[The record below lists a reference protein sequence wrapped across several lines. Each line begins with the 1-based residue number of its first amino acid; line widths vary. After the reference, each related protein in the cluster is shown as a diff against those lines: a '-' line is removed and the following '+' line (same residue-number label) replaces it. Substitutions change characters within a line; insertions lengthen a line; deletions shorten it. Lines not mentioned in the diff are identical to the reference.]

1 MQSPPT
7 DRSSNVAG
15 VVPSLPRLVGWKEI
29 AAYFDK
35 AERTVKRWER
45 DRNLPVYRVP
55 GGSSASVYAYPAELK
70 KWLEADPSGK
80 SEIEATAQVAGE
92 NNPTHAHEVPTLDAP
107 SASSASEAAR
117 PHWVA
122 PNWRWAAAAAG
133 LIAVASVSSLLLF
146 GNAGLRLRE
155 RVQAL
160 LGTKTAK
167 SSPQAANLVSD
178 AERTQA
184 HDFYLKG
191 RYEWNQR
198 TPESLNRALDYFTQA
213 IVHDPGDAQ
222 AYAGLAD
229 TYDLMREYSTL
240 PDSVVFPRAIAA
252 AKKAVEL
259 DDSLAEGHRA
269 LAFAE
274 MYGSWDFVD
283 AEKEF
288 RRAIELNPND
298 PQARRWY
305 ANAFA
310 VPGRFSESLS
320 QITKAQE
327 LDPGSHA
334 TLADKGIMLYDAG
347 KTEEGIEILKD
358 VERSAPEFRSPHSYL
373 MMIALYRHDYPT
385 FLLEG
390 QKTAAVMKDP
400 VLADIVA
407 SARAGYAKS
416 GSRGLMERLYAAQKD
431 YFLQGKF
438 DATMLAETCVLMG
451 RRQEALQL
459 LDGACNRHEANLLSC
474 LSRPDLLTLRDD
486 PGYKALVKKINFP
499 VDSAKASPTYLAEFA
514 KQPLQSSTNPH

>member
-1 MQSPPT
+1 MQSPSA
-7 DRSSNVAG
+7 DRSSNVDG
-15 VVPSLPRLVGWKEI
+15 VPSQPRLVGWKEI
-29 AAYFDK
+29 AAYFEK

-55 GGSSASVYAYPAELK
+55 GGSSASVYAYPSELK
-70 KWLEADPSGK
+70 KWLEADPSDK
-80 SEIEATAQVAGE
+80 PETEAIAKTADASQSEDISEAVI
-92 NNPTHAHEVPTLDAP
+92 LDAP
-107 SASSASEAAR
+107 LPSTASEAAP
-117 PHWVA
+117 PHWLMR
-122 PNWRWAAAAAG
+122 NWRWAAAAAG
-133 LIAVASVSSLLLF
+133 LAAVASVSLLLLF
-146 GNAGLRLRE
+146 GDPGLRLPDRIHDLFG
-155 RVQAL
+155 R
-160 LGTKTAK
+160 KTAK
-167 SSPQAANLVSD
+167 STPRTADIVSD
-178 AERTQA
+178 AEKAQA
-184 HDFYLKG
+184 HEFYLKG

-213 IVHDPGDAQ
+213 IVHDPGEAP

-229 TYDLMREYSTL
+229 TYDLLREYSTI

-274 MYGSWDFVD
+274 MYGYWNFVD

-320 QITKAQE
+320 QITRAQE

-347 KTEEGIEILKD
+347 RPEEAIEILKD

-373 MMIALYRHDYPT
+373 MMIGLYRQDYPT

-390 QKTAAVMKDP
+390 QKTAEVMKDP
-400 VLADIVA
+400 VLADIIA
-407 SARAGYAKS
+407 SARVGYARA
-416 GSRGLMERLYAAQKD
+416 GGRGLLEGLYSAQKN
-431 YFLQGKF
+431 YFLQGKL
-438 DATMLAETCVLMG
+438 DATTLAETCVLMG
-451 RRQEALQL
+451 RRQEALRL
-459 LDGACNRHEANLLSC
+459 LDGAYNRREANLLSC
-474 LSRPDLLTLRDD
+474 LSRPDLLTLKDD

-499 VDSAKASPTYLAEFA
+499 VNSAKASPTYLAELA
-514 KQPLQSSTNPH
+514 KQPLQRSTNPH

>member
-1 MQSPPT
+1 MPLPPA
-7 DRSSNVAG
+7 DRSSNVDG
-15 VVPSLPRLVGWKEI
+15 TPSQPRLVGWKEI

-45 DRNLPVYRVP
+45 DRSLPVYRVP
-55 GGSSASVYAYPAELK
+55 GGSSASVYAYPSELR
-70 KWLEADPSGK
+70 KWLEADASAKP
-80 SEIEATAQVAGE
+80 EMEATAKAIQASPSKDASEGV
-92 NNPTHAHEVPTLDAP
+92 TLNVSP
-107 SASSASEAAR
+107 ASSVTGAS
-117 PHWVA
+117 PSHWLTR
-122 PNWRWAAAAAG
+122 NWRWTVAAAG
-133 LIAVASVSSLLLF
+133 LVAVASVSSLLLS
-146 GNAGLRLRE
+146 GDAGLRLPD
-155 RVQAL
+155 RVHAFFGQN
-160 LGTKTAK
+160 TAK
-167 SSPQAANLVSD
+167 SNPLAASD
-178 AERTQA
+178 TEKAQA

-222 AYAGLAD
+222 AYAGLSD
-229 TYDLMREYSTL
+229 TYDLLREYSTI

-310 VPGRFSESLS
+310 VTGRFAESLS
-320 QITKAQE
+320 EITKAQE

-347 KTEEGIEILKD
+347 RAEEGIEILKD

-373 MMIALYRHDYPT
+373 MMISLYRRDYPT

-390 QKTAAVMKDP
+390 EKTAEVMKDP

-407 SARAGYAKS
+407 SARGGFAKS
-416 GSRGLMERLYAAQKD
+416 GGPGLLLRLYAKQEE

-438 DATMLAETCVLMG
+438 DATTLAETCVLMG
-451 RRQEALQL
+451 RKQEALQF
-459 LDGACNRHEANLLSC
+459 LDGAYNRREANLLSC
-474 LSRPDLLTLRDD
+474 LSRPDLLTLRDE
-486 PGYKALVKKINFP
+486 PRYKALVKKINFP
-499 VDSAKASPTYLAEFA
+499 VDSAKTTPTYLAEFA
-514 KQPLQSSTNPH
+514 KQPLQSSTNLR

>member
-1 MQSPPT
+1 MPSPPT
-7 DRSSNVAG
+7 DRSSNIDG
-15 VVPSLPRLVGWKEI
+15 TPSQSRLVGWKEI

-55 GGSSASVYAYPAELK
+55 GGSSASVYAYPSELK
-70 KWLEADPSGK
+70 KWLEADPSAK
-80 SEIEATAQVAGE
+80 PETEANAKTPQASPSEDTSELMYLDVTSSDRVGDAL
-92 NNPTHAHEVPTLDAP
+92 PTSWLT
-107 SASSASEAAR
+107 R
-117 PHWVA
+117 
-122 PNWRWAAAAAG
+122 NGRWAVAAG
-133 LIAVASVSSLLLF
+133 LVAAASLSSLLLF
-146 GNAGLRLRE
+146 GDAGLQLPDRIHAIFQRN
-155 RVQAL
+155 
-160 LGTKTAK
+160 TAR
-167 SSPQAANLVSD
+167 SLSLVAHVASD
-178 AERTQA
+178 TEKAQA

-213 IVHDPGDAQ
+213 IVHDPGNAR

-229 TYDLMREYSTL
+229 TYDLLREYSTI

-320 QITKAQE
+320 EITKAQE

-347 KTEEGIEILKD
+347 KTEEGIETLKA

-373 MMIALYRHDYPT
+373 MMISLYRQDYPT
-385 FLLEG
+385 FLVEG
-390 QKTAAVMKDP
+390 EKTAEVMKDP
-400 VLADIVA
+400 VLAAIVA
-407 SARAGYAKS
+407 SAREGYAKS
-416 GSRGLMERLYAAQKD
+416 GGPGLLVRLYAKQKE

-438 DATMLAETCVLMG
+438 DATTLAETCVLMG
-451 RRQEALQL
+451 RKQEALQL
-459 LDGACNRHEANLLSC
+459 LDGAYTRHEANLLSC
-474 LSRPDLLTLRDD
+474 LSRPDLLALRDD
-486 PGYKALVKKINFP
+486 PGYQALAKKINFP
-499 VDSAKASPTYLAEFA
+499 VDSAKTTPTYLAEFS
-514 KQPLQSSTNPH
+514 KQPLQSSSSPR

>member
-1 MQSPPT
+1 MLSPPA
-7 DRSSNVAG
+7 DRSTNVDG
-15 VVPSLPRLVGWKEI
+15 TPSQPRLVGWKEI
-29 AAYFDK
+29 AAYFEK

-55 GGSSASVYAYPAELK
+55 GGSSASVYAYPSELK
-70 KWLEADPSGK
+70 KWLEAGPS
-80 SEIEATAQVAGE
+80 EEPEVEAIGRIA
-92 NNPTHAHEVPTLDAP
+92 DAIHSQNIIGSVTSDVP
-107 SASSASEAAR
+107 SASSASASVP
-117 PHWVA
+117 PHWLRR
-122 PNWRWAAAAAG
+122 NWRWTAGAAG
-133 LIAVASVSSLLLF
+133 LVAAASLSSLLLF
-146 GNAGLRLRE
+146 GAGLRLPE
-155 RVQAL
+155 RVQAIF
-160 LGTKTAK
+160 GRKSAK
-167 SSPQAANLVSD
+167 LTTQAANVVSD
-178 AERTQA
+178 SERAQA

-229 TYDLMREYSTL
+229 TYDLLREYSTI

-274 MYGSWDFVD
+274 MYGSWDFVA

-310 VPGRFSESLS
+310 VPGRFLESLS
-320 QITKAQE
+320 QITNAQE

-347 KTEEGIEILKD
+347 RTEEGIEILKD

-373 MMIALYRHDYPT
+373 MMIGVYRHDYPT

-390 QKTAAVMKDP
+390 QKTAAAMKDP

-407 SARAGYAKS
+407 SARAGYAES
-416 GSRGLMERLYAAQKD
+416 GSRGLMEHLYAAQKQ

-438 DATMLAETCVLMG
+438 DATTLAETCVLMG
-451 RRQEALQL
+451 RRQEALHL
-459 LDGACNRHEANLLSC
+459 LDGAYNRHEANLLSC
-474 LSRPDLLTLRDD
+474 LSRPDLLTLKDE
-486 PGYKALVKKINFP
+486 PGYKSLMKKINFP
-499 VDSAKASPTYLAEFA
+499 VDSANASPTYLAEFA
-514 KQPLQSSTNPH
+514 KQPPQSLTTPH

>member
-1 MQSPPT
+1 MLSPHA
-7 DRSSNVAG
+7 DRSSNVDGAQ
-15 VVPSLPRLVGWKEI
+15 SQPRLVGWKEI
-29 AAYFDK
+29 AAYFEK

-55 GGSSASVYAYPAELK
+55 GGSSASVYAYPSELK
-70 KWLEADPSGK
+70 KWLEADPS
-80 SEIEATAQVAGE
+80 EEPEATAQFADARHTE
-92 NNPTHAHEVPTLDAP
+92 DPSAMLTLDAP
-107 SASSASEAAR
+107 SAGRASEA
-117 PHWVA
+117 PPQHWLMR
-122 PNWRWAAAAAG
+122 NWRWAAVAAG
-133 LIAVASVSSLLLF
+133 LVAVASVSSLLLF
-146 GNAGLRLRE
+146 AAGLRLPD

-160 LGTKTAK
+160 FGRKTGT
-167 SSPQAANLVSD
+167 SSPQTTNLVSD
-178 AERTQA
+178 AERAQA

-198 TPESLNRALDYFTQA
+198 TPESLNRALDFFTQA

-229 TYDLMREYSTL
+229 TYDLLREYSTI

-274 MYGSWDFVD
+274 MYGYWDFVD

-288 RRAIELNPND
+288 RRAIELNPSD

-347 KTEEGIEILKD
+347 RPEEGIEILKD

-373 MMIALYRHDYPT
+373 MMISLYRRDYPT

-390 QKTAAVMKDP
+390 QKTASVMKDP
-400 VLADIVA
+400 VLADIVE
-407 SARAGYAKS
+407 SARDGYAKS
-416 GSRGLMERLYAAQKD
+416 GGRGLMEHLYAAQKQ

-451 RRQEALQL
+451 KRQEALQL
-459 LDGACNRHEANLLSC
+459 LDGAYNRHETNLLSC
-474 LSRPDLLTLRDD
+474 LSRPDLLTLKDE
-486 PGYKALVKKINFP
+486 PSYKALMKKINFP
-499 VDSAKASPTYLAEFA
+499 IDSAKTSPTYLAEFT
-514 KQPLQSSTNPH
+514 KQPLQSSSNPH